1 MIISMVMTITFI
13 IIIIIIVIFAVV
25 KKSNFFDKESRNLGF
40 VSITTLYR
48 ATLVW
53 AFFSF
58 KHTQMLDS
66 PLYYKNLSF
75 LNLYILASYLLVDYP
90 SWPGGSKHSPR

>member
-1 MIISMVMTITFI
+1 MIISMVMTIIF

-40 VSITTLYR
+40 VSITTLYG

-58 KHTQMLDS
+58 KHT
-66 PLYYKNLSF
+66 
-75 LNLYILASYLLVDYP
+75 
-90 SWPGGSKHSPR
+90 